1 MTTNKLFKNLREY
14 ENLHVALWLIKDAC
28 WVMNFH
34 LAGMIMIVPTLAVAL
49 HLAWK
54 SRKNNT
60 ELHHNVAICYWIAA
74 NGMWM
79 TGEFFYNDSLRPY
92 AMVLFAAGLV
102 VVVNYYLFH
111 FGKERRTVSKVQF
124 NDNSIQRSLMG
135 EVKKVA

>member
-1 MTTNKLFKNLREY
+1 MKTKTWFQNVREY

-28 WVMNFH
+28 WVMTFR
-34 LAGMIMIVPTLAVAL
+34 LAGMIMIIPTLAVAI

-79 TGEFFYNDSLRPY
+79 TGEFFYNDALRPY

-102 VVVNYYLFH
+102 VVANYYLFH
-111 FGKERRTVSKVQF
+111 HGKTNKSASRVQTIA
-124 NDNSIQRSLMG
+124 NHVEHTLVPP
-135 EVKKVA
+135 VKKVA

>member
-1 MTTNKLFKNLREY
+1 MKTNPLFKNLREY

-28 WVMNFH
+28 WVMTFRT
-34 LAGMIMIVPTLAVAL
+34 AGMIMILPTLAVAL

-60 ELHHNVAICYWIAA
+60 ELFHNVAICYWIAA

-79 TGEFFYNDSLRPY
+79 TGEFFYNDGLRPY

-102 VVVNYYLFH
+102 VVASYYLH
-111 FGKERRTVSKVQF
+111 FRNRKSKSVNQEVSKGLYRTLIPQ
-124 NDNSIQRSLMG
+124 
-135 EVKKVA
+135 VKKVA